1 MQLKS
6 VVLPAPFGPII
17 PSMSPSS
24 IVNEMLS
31 RTKLPEYAYES
42 LSIST
47 TSCILDPPSDLQYS
61 ASSCQYIRC
70 LLPVPH
76 CQYLQLGSALAPC
89 HPGSHWRLYLQAGCQ
104 SNLLNK

>member
-17 PSMSPSS
+17 PSISPSS
-24 IVNEMLS
+24 IVNEMLF

-42 LSIST
+42 LSTST
-47 TSCILDPPSDLQYS
+47 ICILDHPSDLQYS

-70 LLPVPH
+70 LLPVPL
-76 CQYLQLGSALAPC
+76 CQSLQLGSILVPC
-89 HPGSHWRLYLQAGCQ
+89 RWQLYLQAGCQ
-104 SNLLNK
+104 